1 MRVTAA
7 HDGRSRHSI
16 QLRYEPRNDSAK
28 VLRLA
33 VILARHCTAQ
43 GVRKKPGPPRTT
55 GPGEQVKLRCHADF
69 LLAVDEWR
77 GRQNGDKVSRPR
89 AIMQLA
95 WLALLDARK

>member
-1 MRVTAA
+1 MA
-7 HDGRSRHSI
+7 
-16 QLRYEPRNDSAK
+16 EK
-28 VLRLA
+28 
-33 VILARHCTAQ
+33 
-43 GVRKKPGPPRTT
+43 RKKPGPPRTT

>member
-1 MRVTAA
+1 MRSTIIASSGDLWYLRNTTAHGA
-7 HDGRSRHSI
+7 AMA
-16 QLRYEPRNDSAK
+16 EK
-28 VLRLA
+28 
-33 VILARHCTAQ
+33 
-43 GVRKKPGPPRTT
+43 RKKPGPPRTT

-77 GRQNGDKVSRPR
+77 ERQNGDKISRPR